1 MCVRHWELVMTLQR
15 KQCVC
20 GHYSPGAS
28 CFVHKAYQYATHM
41 YVHLYYSLVGT
52 SVYSYMYLQ
61 CVMLPSSLPVT
72 PQLTTHGRY
81 PCPSPSPP
89 PLGLLSPKPLA
100 RWRSPS
106 HQRQVTGLS
115 LRHTPP
121 FRASRL
127 CSVCCMM
134 CVHIRMYTC
143 TYVHMYTCTYVH
155 MYTCT
160 YVCIHAHTYICI
172 HAHTYICIHAHTY
185 VYLRVL

>member
-1 MCVRHWELVMTLQR
+1 MTLQR

-28 CFVHKAYQYATHM
+28 CFVLKASIGIPICCTHVRTLVLQSCW
-41 YVHLYYSLVGT
+41 YVCVFVHVSTV
-52 SVYSYMYLQ
+52 

-72 PQLTTHGRY
+72 PQLTIHGRY

-160 YVCIHAHTYICI
+160 YVCIPARTL
-172 HAHTYICIHAHTY
+172 
-185 VYLRVL
+185 VVWRDSVLMCSNCV

>member
-1 MCVRHWELVMTLQR
+1 
-15 KQCVC
+15 
-20 GHYSPGAS
+20 
-28 CFVHKAYQYATHM
+28 M
-41 YVHLYYSLVGT
+41 YVRTLV
-52 SVYSYMYLQ
+52 LQ
-61 CVMLPSSLPVT
+61 SCWYVCVFEHVSTVCVMLPSSLPVT

-143 TYVHMYTCTYVH
+143 TYVHMYTCTYV
-155 MYTCT
+155 
-160 YVCIHAHTYICI
+160 
-172 HAHTYICIHAHTY
+172 CIHAHTY
-185 VYLRVL
+185 VYMHIRMYTCAYSSCVERFSADV